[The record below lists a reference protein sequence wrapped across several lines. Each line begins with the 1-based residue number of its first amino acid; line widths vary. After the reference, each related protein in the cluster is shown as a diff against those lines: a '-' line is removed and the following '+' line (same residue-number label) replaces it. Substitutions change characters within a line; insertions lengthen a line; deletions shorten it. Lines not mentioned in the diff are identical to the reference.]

1 MDNQK
6 PRVGFVFYGAL
17 VILLIMAVVGVAV
30 PESFFNATSAVQTFV
45 SNRFGWYYL
54 LIVSAFVLLCIY
66 FIFSKYGNIR
76 LGRPEDRP
84 EYSYPTWF
92 AMLFSAGMGVGL
104 VFWSGAETVS
114 HYATNAPEAEVGT
127 DQALVDSMR
136 YMFLHWGIHPW
147 AIYGIT
153 AICFAYFTFRRGAPG
168 MVSAML
174 SPIMNEKGI
183 GGKIVDIVALVATV
197 SGIAT
202 TLGIGAAQVSGGMAY
217 LFDTPNN
224 YTVQLIVIFVIT
236 VLFLVSAYTGLNKGI
251 KFLSNANI
259 YLTIILFIL
268 MLFVGPTLFSM
279 NLFTNTIGTYLQ
291 SLPSMSFRIA
301 PTSDSAREWINA
313 WTIFYWAWWI
323 SWSPFVGIFI
333 ARVSRGRTL
342 KEFTIGVILVPSI
355 VSFIWFSLFGG
366 AALNVQSTGLADI
379 SSLAAEE
386 AIFGVFDNYALSA
399 VLSVITLLLIIS
411 FFITSAD
418 SATFVLGMQ
427 TSNGALNPS
436 AVVKFIWGIMLSAT
450 AAVLLYSGGIDALQN
465 VMIISALPFS
475 IVMILMVFSLF
486 KALKEETDIETKD
499 KSKNTDKP
507 DKAS

>member
-17 VILLIMAVVGVAV
+17 VILLIMAIVGVAI
-30 PESFFNATSAVQTFV
+30 PQSFFNASSVVRSFV
-45 SNRFGWYYL
+45 STHFGWYYL
-54 LIVSAFVLLCIY
+54 LIVSACVLLCIY
-66 FIFSKYGNIR
+66 FIFSRYGNIR

-92 AMLFSAGMGVGL
+92 AMLFSSGMGVGL

-114 HYATNAPEAEVGT
+114 HYATSAPEADAGT
-127 DQALVDSMR
+127 EQALLDSMR

-153 AICFAYFTFRRGAPG
+153 GICFAYFTFRRGAPG

-183 GGKIVDIVALVATV
+183 GGKIVDIIALITTV

-202 TLGIGAAQVSGGMAY
+202 VLGIGVTQVSGGMSY
-217 LFDTPNN
+217 LFNTPNN
-224 YTVQLIVIFVIT
+224 YTMQLIVIVVIT
-236 VLFLVSAYTGLNKGI
+236 AMFLVSAYTGLNKGI

-259 YLTIILFIL
+259 YLTIILFVL

-279 NLFTNTIGTYLQ
+279 NLFTNTLGTYLQ
-291 SLPSMSFRIA
+291 TLPQMSFRIA
-301 PTSDSAREWINA
+301 PTSENTREWINT

-323 SWSPFVGIFI
+323 SWTPFIGIFI

-355 VSFIWFSLFGG
+355 VSFVWFSLFGG
-366 AALNVQSTGLADI
+366 ATLNVQSSGMADI
-379 SSLAAEE
+379 ASLAPEE
-386 AIFGVFDNYALSA
+386 AIFGVFDQYPLSTVMSTIA
-399 VLSVITLLLIIS
+399 LLLIVS

-427 TSNGALNPS
+427 TSNGSMNPS
-436 AVVKFIWGIMLSAT
+436 AVVKFIWGVMLSAT
-450 AAVLLYSGGIDALQN
+450 AAVLLYSGGINALQN

-475 IVMILMVFSLF
+475 IVMILMVYSLF
-486 KALKEETDIETKD
+486 KALREEKDVETKD
-499 KSKNTDKP
+499 KSRNADKP

>member
-1 MDNQK
+1 
-6 PRVGFVFYGAL
+6 
-17 VILLIMAVVGVAV
+17 
-30 PESFFNATSAVQTFV
+30 
-45 SNRFGWYYL
+45 
-54 LIVSAFVLLCIY
+54 
-66 FIFSKYGNIR
+66 
-76 LGRPEDRP
+76 
-84 EYSYPTWF
+84 
-92 AMLFSAGMGVGL
+92 
-104 VFWSGAETVS
+104 
-114 HYATNAPEAEVGT
+114 
-127 DQALVDSMR
+127 
-136 YMFLHWGIHPW
+136 
-147 AIYGIT
+147 
-153 AICFAYFTFRRGAPG
+153 
-168 MVSAML
+168 
-174 SPIMNEKGI
+174 
-183 GGKIVDIVALVATV
+183 
-197 SGIAT
+197 
-202 TLGIGAAQVSGGMAY
+202 
-217 LFDTPNN
+217 
-224 YTVQLIVIFVIT
+224 
-236 VLFLVSAYTGLNKGI
+236 
-251 KFLSNANI
+251 
-259 YLTIILFIL
+259 

-301 PTSDSAREWINA
+301 PTSDSSREWINA

-366 AALNVQSTGLADI
+366 ATLNVQSTGLADV

-386 AIFGVFDNYALSA
+386 AIFGVFDQYPLSI

-436 AVVKFIWGIMLSAT
+436 AIVKFIWGIMLSAT

-475 IVMILMVFSLF
+475 IVMILMVYSLF
-486 KALKEETDIETKD
+486 KALREETDIETKD
-499 KSKNTDKP
+499 KQKDTDKP